1 MITIKLCLFASLS
14 ETLNTREEYIT
25 LATGSTLSELK
36 NTLIARGDAWQA
48 LADHSILCAIN
59 HEMVNHQNATLNKTA
74 LKGCEFESSAS
85 KSTVLHNNDEV
96 AFFPPVTGG

>member
-14 ETLNTREEYIT
+14 EILNTREEYIT

-36 NTLIARGDAWQA
+36 NTLIARGNAWQA

-59 HEMVNHQNATLNKTA
+59 HEMVNHQNANYNKTA
-74 LKGCEFESSAS
+74 LEDSEFESSVLQN
-85 KSTVLHNNDEV
+85 TVLHNNDEV